1 MGIIDTTL
9 LKGNLDGLAE
19 SLARDPSTGFVTP
32 RVATTL
38 VEDVRAV
45 SVFTQ
50 YGSEFEFRCDESEG
64 RGGRGEAPSPLR
76 YLLSSLAFCQQVW
89 YAKGAAIV
97 GCEVVAL
104 EINVETFMDM
114 RGEHL
119 IDEIPTH
126 PQWFLVTALVDS
138 PSPSKDV
145 EAMAEEAK
153 SRCPVYGLL
162 SRAVPIYNRLLHNGV
177 VLKDAIPPGPP
188 DGKGKKERA

>member
-1 MGIIDTTL
+1 MGIIDANL
-9 LKGNLDGLAE
+9 LKGNLDGLAA
-19 SLARDPSTGFVTP
+19 SLTKDPSTGFVMPKVST
-32 RVATTL
+32 AL

-89 YAKGAAIV
+89 YAKGAAMAD
-97 GCEVVAL
+97 CEIEAL

-119 IDEIPTH
+119 VGEIPTY
-126 PQWFLVTALVDS
+126 PQWFLVDARVDS
-138 PSPSKDV
+138 PSSV
-145 EAMAEEAK
+145 ECVKAMVAEANR
-153 SRCPVYGLL
+153 RCPVYGLL
-162 SRAVPIYNRLLHNGV
+162 SRAVPIYSRLVHNGV
-177 VLKDAIPPGPP
+177 VLEDETPPGPP
-188 DGKGKKERA
+188 DLTGEK

>member
-9 LKGNLDGLAE
+9 LKDNLDGLAE
-19 SLARDPSTGFVTP
+19 SLTRDPSIGFVMP
-32 RVATTL
+32 KVATTL
-38 VEDVRAV
+38 VEDVQAV

-50 YGSEFEFRCDESEG
+50 YDRHFEFRCDESEG

-97 GCEVVAL
+97 GCEVEAL

-119 IDEIPTH
+119 VDEIPTH
-126 PQWFLVTALVDS
+126 PQWFLVVAQVDS
-138 PSPSKDV
+138 PSSVECV
-145 EAMAEEAK
+145 EAMVVEANR
-153 SRCPVYGLL
+153 RCPVYGLL
-162 SRAVPIYNRLLHNGV
+162 SQAVPIYSRLVHNGV
-177 VLKDAIPPGPP
+177 VLNDQEPPGPP
-188 DGKGKKERA
+188 DLTRENE

>member
-1 MGIIDTTL
+1 MGIIDIAL

-19 SLARDPSTGFVTP
+19 SLARDPSSGFVTP

-50 YGSEFEFRCDESEG
+50 YDSQFEFRCDESEG

-97 GCEVVAL
+97 GCDVEAL

-119 IDEIPTH
+119 VDEIPTH
-126 PQWFLVTALVDS
+126 PQWFLVAAHVDS
-138 PSPSKDV
+138 PSSADCV
-145 EAMAEEAK
+145 RAMAAEANR
-153 SRCPVYGLL
+153 RCPVYGLL
-162 SRAVPIYNRLLHNGV
+162 SRAVPIYTRLVHNGV
-177 VLKDAIPPGPP
+177 VLEDQIPPPGPS
-188 DGKGKKERA
+188 DLSGEKK

>member
-19 SLARDPSTGFVTP
+19 SLARDPSTGFVAP
-32 RVATTL
+32 R
-38 VEDVRAV
+38 
-45 SVFTQ
+45 
-50 YGSEFEFRCDESEG
+50 
-64 RGGRGEAPSPLR
+64 PLR
-76 YLLSSLAFCQQVW
+76 YWLSSLAFCQQVW

-145 EAMAEEAK
+145 EAMAEEAN